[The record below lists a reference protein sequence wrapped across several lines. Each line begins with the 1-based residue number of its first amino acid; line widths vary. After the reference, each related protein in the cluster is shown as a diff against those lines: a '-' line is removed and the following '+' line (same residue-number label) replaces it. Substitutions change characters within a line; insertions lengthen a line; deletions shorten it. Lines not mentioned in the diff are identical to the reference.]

1 MKHLKRC
8 NEGFEENEKLLKIKQ
23 MIKLLKIIS
32 KIVLLNFMIE
42 WEKVKRVYCR
52 RFQIVHITQLKCQ

>member
-23 MIKLLKIIS
+23 DNDNETTK
-32 KIVLLNFMIE
+32 
-42 WEKVKRVYCR
+42 
-52 RFQIVHITQLKCQ
+52 